1 MKVSKINDL
10 GFDIIGRLEVIKRQ
24 IMDEMIGKEVK
35 VTVDRPLGTLHPQ
48 FSNIYYTLN
57 YGYIDGIIAG
67 DGEYQ
72 DAYILGVFE
81 PVDYFV
87 GNVIAI
93 IYRKNDIE
101 NKLVVAPNGMNYSK
115 DEIKDLVSFQEK
127 FFDIEIIMY

>member
-10 GFDIIGRLEVIKRQ
+10 GFDIIGRLEVVKRQ

-101 NKLVVAPNGMNYSK
+101 K
-115 DEIKDLVSFQEK
+115 
-127 FFDIEIIMY
+127 

>member
-1 MKVSKINDL
+1 
-10 GFDIIGRLEVIKRQ
+10 
-24 IMDEMIGKEVK
+24 MIGKEVK

>member
-101 NKLVVAPNGMNYSK
+101 NKLVVAPNGMNSK

>member
-127 FFDIEIIMY
+127 FFFFFLIMY